1 MAYKAH
7 SRCHSSK
14 QSQSG
19 CQGGIVTGI
28 MFPEAQDQTAC
39 HHAAEAGKL
48 HCSQVPVGISVD
60 PAYIKT
66 GQIPG
71 RYCEK
76 EKQAVN
82 KQCFADCSRRAG
94 IADADADFV
103 QRERRILLVFL
114 CGKRE
119 AAQDSHTKDGSE
131 NISHERCPERV

>member
-1 MAYKAH
+1 MVKATPYNTMKRRYKGKWRTRPIAAA
-7 SRCHSSK
+7 
-14 QSQSG
+14 
-19 CQGGIVTGI
+19 IV
-28 MFPEAQDQTAC
+28 PNKV
-39 HHAAEAGKL
+39 KL

-82 KQCFADCSRRAG
+82 KQCFADCSRGAG

-131 NISHERCPERV
+131 NISHERCPERI